1 MIFYHGGG
9 YIAGTLDTEDA
20 HCRYFAAKTPCL
32 VISVN
37 YEKVVEPG
45 VNLDKIINQYGVP
58 SVPWCRN
65 RGTEL
70 GADPSSTILCGGSAG
85 AFLCAQVA
93 YHYMERGGASPV
105 TGLVLLFAVAFPY
118 DYGEN
123 GKYKEK
129 YTAWTENGFAQ
140 VPVINRKLAE
150 MIWSRY
156 EADFNSP
163 KHFPGLADNLSK
175 WPPTYIVAAE
185 KDCFRDDGRLLD
197 ELLRQSGVPSKLEYY
212 EGLPHYFHVFPALAV
227 AHEMMANS
235 VEGVRF
241 ILSHQGSR

>member
-1 MIFYHGGG
+1 MPESSEYWLIS
-9 YIAGTLDTEDA
+9 
-20 HCRYFAAKTPCL
+20 AA
-32 VISVN
+32 
-37 YEKVVEPG
+37 
-45 VNLDKIINQYGVP
+45 
-58 SVPWCRN
+58 
-65 RGTEL
+65 
-70 GADPSSTILCGGSAG
+70 
-85 AFLCAQVA
+85 
-93 YHYMERGGASPV
+93 
-105 TGLVLLFAVAFPY
+105 
-118 DYGEN
+118 
-123 GKYKEK
+123 
-129 YTAWTENGFAQ
+129 
-140 VPVINRKLAE
+140 
-150 MIWSRY
+150 RY

-212 EGLPHYFHVFPALAV
+212 EGLPHYFHGKWFLVNRGFVCIDVNAVFPALAV